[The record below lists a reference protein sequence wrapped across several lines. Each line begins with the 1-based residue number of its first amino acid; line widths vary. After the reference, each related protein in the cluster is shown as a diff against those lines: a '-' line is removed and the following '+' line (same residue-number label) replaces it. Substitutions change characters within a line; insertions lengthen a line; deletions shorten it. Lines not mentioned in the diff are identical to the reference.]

1 MPGLRLFKTGSY
13 ANTFANEPVG
23 NGTINLGS
31 TRGKGSSTRMFS
43 WCHRHSLGPSECINQ
58 FITVNNSN
66 STPITLSTIFS

>member
-13 ANTFANEPVG
+13 ANKFANEPVG
-23 NGTINLGS
+23 NGTINLGC

-43 WCHRHSLGPSECINQ
+43 WCHQHSPNQSECINK

-66 STPITLSTIFS
+66 YTPITLSTIFS